1 MKYAPIAEID
11 FTAPGTKRRKVRT
24 WNQSFE
30 QGVSIQKSLVPPTDK
45 ELSCF
50 YEALSKTGKPAL
62 LSLLSKYSDSYI
74 VDYSKLSMQL
84 ASLFDEK
91 CLELPYNE
99 LLEKCEE
106 AFDKIQ
112 VSTSQ
117 TRNIKTA
124 TQTQAQLKI
133 WFIYRAGQVT
143 ASRFKSA
150 VCTDMSQPS
159 QSLIKTICYPHR

>member
-1 MKYAPIAEID
+1 MKSFHAFMKHYQ
-11 FTAPGTKRRKVRT
+11 RR
-24 WNQSFE
+24 
-30 QGVSIQKSLVPPTDK
+30 GSLHYSHCSQNIVIPT
-45 ELSCF
+45 
-50 YEALSKTGKPAL
+50 L
-62 LSLLSKYSDSYI
+62 LITPSLI
-74 VDYSKLSMQL
+74 SMQL
-84 ASLFDEK
+84 SSLFDEK

-112 VSTSQ
+112 ASTSQ
-117 TRNIKTA
+117 TRNNKTA

-159 QSLIKTICYPHR
+159 QSPIKTICYPHR